1 MLKKESEFL
10 KCPNDRIC
18 LTSVLLQI
26 VMIKFIKN
34 RTFVYHEDF
43 LSLSHVSKNSNI
55 SNKFKALFSHRKI
68 PTIYFHNNC
77 KSGHV
82 PTSNSIYMHVSTS
95 HFSHPPESHQKK
107 KKKTLKAGITHANR
121 YTNISVNISTP
132 IKLPIAQPHAQLETN
147 TATREVSKVESF

>member
-82 PTSNSIYMHVSTS
+82 PTSNSIEMHVTTS
-95 HFSHPPESHQKK
+95 LFPSLNLIKKRKKIPQSWNYACKSIHLHLSKYFHTHQAARPHPPP
-107 KKKTLKAGITHANR
+107 T
-121 YTNISVNISTP
+121 
-132 IKLPIAQPHAQLETN
+132 
-147 TATREVSKVESF
+147 